1 MDSIKRKNENLS
13 KLLDSPGASKPKKT
27 FNQCD
32 SINLLERGLIPL
44 QTNFKEYNKY
54 DNNLLSCMALHIKHL
69 HSTISCKQGFH
80 TLLQYAPSFAINT
93 RESWKSLT
101 QWSTYY
107 LYKQR

>member
-1 MDSIKRKNENLS
+1 MDSIKKKNGNLS
-13 KLLDSPGASKPKKT
+13 KLLNNPEASKPKKT
-27 FNQCD
+27 CD

-54 DNNLLSCMALHIKHL
+54 DNNLLSCMALDIKHL